1 MADEPKKE
9 NEVQATSETVNPPN
23 PTAMLTGYI
32 VGQAIRK

>member
-9 NEVQATSETVNPPN
+9 NKVQANPPN
-23 PTAMLTGYI
+23 PTAMLMGYM